1 MGYKTGSVFRVHAED
16 LVCERACG
24 ALLCR
29 GASAGNRCCR
39 RLLLRQQLLLHGQE
53 LLLLLLLLRQ
63 RGCTGRR
70 RRCSWRACR
79 LAWGTAPSRATSG
92 REGRRGT
99 GRRLRLRSRLALLL
113 LQQSLVAPGRYCLL
127 LLLVL
132 LQRGLLL
139 RLRLRLGLLLRLR
152 LLLRLLLRRGLL
164 LQRGLAGR
172 GLLRRGRGRGLA
184 GRPRLLV
191 ADQRLLGP
199 VIELRAKQ
207 AAHAFLEDSQR
218 VQRCL
223 V

>member
-1 MGYKTGSVFRVHAED
+1 MGYKTSRVLVLNAES
-16 LVCERACG
+16 LVRERACW
-24 ALLCR
+24 ALLRR
-29 GASAGNRCCR
+29 GARAGYRCCR
-39 RLLLRQQLLLHGQE
+39 RLLLRHQLLLHGQE

-63 RGCTGRR
+63 RGCTGGC

-79 LAWGTAPSRATSG
+79 LAWGAAPRSPPSG
-92 REGRRGT
+92 RKRGRGT

-113 LQQSLVAPGRYCLL
+113 LQQGLVAPGRYCLL

-139 RLRLRLGLLLRLR
+139 RLGLLLCLG

-191 ADQRLLGP
+191 ADERLLGP
-199 VIELRAKQ
+199 VIELRAEQ
-207 AAHAFLEDSQR
+207 AAHAFLERSQR
-218 VQRCL
+218 VQRRL